1 MKWLSKLKVEDLFPT
16 EYGLMDS
23 FGLNR
28 IFKLIIVIAVVFGLI
43 FSFFMIFK
51 VLFFLMGLI
60 LCDLLVLVGFKVG
73 IFCLNV

>member
-43 FSFFMIFK
+43 FFFFMIFK
-51 VLFFLMGLI
+51 VLFF
-60 LCDLLVLVGFKVG
+60 
-73 IFCLNV
+73 

>member
-28 IFKLIIVIAVVFGLI
+28 IFKLIIRLSAP
-43 FSFFMIFK
+43 
-51 VLFFLMGLI
+51 
-60 LCDLLVLVGFKVG
+60 DLG
-73 IFCLNV
+73 INLPIPFA

>member
-1 MKWLSKLKVEDLFPT
+1 MKWLSKLKVEVLFPT

-43 FSFFMIFK
+43 FFFFMIFK
-51 VLFFLMGLI
+51 VLFF
-60 LCDLLVLVGFKVG
+60 DGF
-73 IFCLNV
+73 NSM

>member
-1 MKWLSKLKVEDLFPT
+1 MKWLSKLKVEDIFPT

-51 VLFFLMGLI
+51 VLFF
-60 LCDLLVLVGFKVG
+60 
-73 IFCLNV
+73 